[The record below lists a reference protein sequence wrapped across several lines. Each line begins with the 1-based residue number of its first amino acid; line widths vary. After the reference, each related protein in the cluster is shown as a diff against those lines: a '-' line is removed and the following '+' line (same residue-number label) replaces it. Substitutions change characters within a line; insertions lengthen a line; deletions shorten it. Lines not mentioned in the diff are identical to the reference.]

1 MINALQ
7 EHFSDF
13 LDQNTVLEDF
23 PDRGR
28 PKFKPLRSDI
38 KAIVKS
44 GDPLPGSLEAVRLAI
59 YRISPDLARLIR
71 DSADPS
77 LALATGAAL
86 RAREMWDQP
95 EKYYPVCQYFI
106 EGPSHDEL

>member
-1 MINALQ
+1 MNGVLQ
-7 EHFSDF
+7 KHFSNF
-13 LDQNTVLEDF
+13 LDQNTVLKDF
-23 PDRGR
+23 PGRRGHGY
-28 PKFKPLRSDI
+28 KPLRSDI
-38 KAIVKS
+38 KAIVTS

-59 YRISPDLARLIR
+59 YRISPDLAKLIR

-95 EKYYPVCQYFI
+95 EKYYPYVQYLV
-106 EGPSHDEL
+106 EDLSHDEL